1 MAERHYTIQCGN
13 GWLKKMASLWT
24 DGKTAKRHLLH
35 REGNISDNVGTR
47 ETSDMFTTQD
57 TISSGGVV
65 LDYTK
70 VVYISM
76 CCYKLV
82 LIL

>member
-1 MAERHYTIQCGN
+1 
-13 GWLKKMASLWT
+13 MASLWT

-35 REGNISDNVGTR
+35 REGNISDNVETR

-70 VVYISM
+70 VVYI
-76 CCYKLV
+76 
-82 LIL
+82 